1 MSKCYIVGA
10 GDFTKPEAIIDGDL
24 IIAADGG
31 FDHLRAVGIE
41 PHLFVGDMDSLKTA
55 LPDGLEKITFPE
67 RKDYTDMHLAF
78 LEGKKRGYSDFEIYG
93 GTGGR
98 GDHTFANIS
107 LLLKISEEGCRGK
120 LVTEDEIYTVIKNES
135 LTVIGEAGKYISVF
149 AIGGRAEGVTIK
161 GLDYEVENVTLTPD
175 FPLGVSN
182 KFTEKSSEISVKN
195 GALLIIYQT
204 ALSVT

>member
-1 MSKCYIVGA
+1 MKKCIIIGA
-10 GDFTKPEAIIDGDL
+10 GEFSAPKIINEGDL

-31 FDHLRAVGIE
+31 YDHATAEGIT
-41 PHLFVGDMDSLKTA
+41 PHLFIGDMDSLTST

-67 RKDYTDMHLAF
+67 RKDYTDMHLSY
-78 LEGKKRGYSDFEIYG
+78 LEGRSRGYTSFEIYG

-107 LLLKISEEGCRGK
+107 LLLAIAEDGNFGK
-120 LVTEDEIYTVIKNES
+120 MITESEIYTVIKNGAIS
-135 LTVIGEAGKYISVF
+135 LKGEKDSYISVF
-149 AIGGRAEGVTIK
+149 AIGGVAEGVTLK

-182 KFTEKSSEISVKN
+182 KFTGKEAEISVKN
-195 GALLIIYQT
+195 GALLVIYQI
-204 ALSVT
+204 